1 MKHKKNILLVAAECA
16 PLAKTGGLADVVGT
30 LPAYLNRM
38 GFDCRVMIPYHR
50 CIKDKYGDRV
60 RHLSDYWFSLGW
72 RRQYV
77 GLEELELG
85 GVTIYLLD
93 NEYYFGQRIYL
104 GGDPEIEQYSWFS
117 RAVCDVLP
125 QLDFRPELLHLNDW
139 HTAIIPLLLK
149 TQYGADFRGSLK
161 TLLTIHN
168 IAYQGKTGFGLAEDL
183 LSIDRR
189 YFTSEY
195 MESYGAADY
204 LKAGC
209 VFADAVNVP
218 SPTNAREV
226 CTPEYGYGLEG
237 VLSARGSDLHGILNG
252 IDRKSYDPAA
262 DPALRFHYSADK
274 PANKA
279 RCKQAL
285 LQELGLQVSPD
296 TPLFGM
302 VSRLVYQKGLDLIV
316 DSLNWLMEQGAALV
330 IVGTG
335 EAGLE
340 TLLRAAE
347 ARFRGRL
354 CSYIAYDEGVSRRVY
369 AGSDFLLM
377 PSRFE
382 PCGLAQMIAMRYGTL
397 PIVRETGGLRD
408 TVIPY
413 NRFTGEGTG
422 FSFTNYD
429 GFELRGAM
437 ARALEVYRDKPALH
451 KMIAQA
457 MAADF
462 GFSGPAR
469 EYAAV
474 YDSLLSK

>member
-1 MKHKKNILLVAAECA
+1 MKAKKNILLVAAECA

-30 LPAYLNRM
+30 LPSYLNRM
-38 GFDCRVMIPYHR
+38 GFDCQVMIPYHR
-50 CIKDKYGDRV
+50 CIKDKYGDQV
-60 RHLSDYWFSLGW
+60 RHLTDFWFNLGW
-72 RRQYV
+72 RSQYV
-77 GLEELELG
+77 GLEQLDLN
-85 GVTIYLLD
+85 GVTVYLLD

-104 GGDPEIEQYSWFS
+104 GGDQEIEQYAWFS
-117 RAVCDVLP
+117 RAVCDVL
-125 QLDFRPELLHLNDW
+125 QRMDFRPDLLHLNDW
-139 HTAIIPLLLK
+139 HTAVIPLLLK
-149 TQYGADFRGSLK
+149 TQYSADFRGGLK

-168 IAYQGKTGFGLAEDL
+168 IAYQGKTSFGLVQDL
-183 LSIDRR
+183 LGVDRC
-189 YFTSEY
+189 YFTSEF
-195 MESYGAADY
+195 MESYGAADF

-209 VFADAVNVP
+209 VFADAINVP

-237 VLSARGSDLHGILNG
+237 ILSARGGDLHGILNG
-252 IDRKSYDPAA
+252 IDRVSYDPAR
-262 DPALRFHYSADK
+262 DPCLPARYSADR
-274 PANKA
+274 PAGKA
-279 RCKQAL
+279 KCKQAL
-285 LQELGLQVSPD
+285 LYELGLNVDPE

-330 IVGTG
+330 VVGTG

-347 ARFRGRL
+347 SRFRGRL

-369 AGSDFLLM
+369 AGSDFFLM

-429 GFELRGAM
+429 GFELRGAI
-437 ARALEVYRDKPALH
+437 ARALDVYRDKPALR
-451 KMIAQA
+451 KMIGQA

-462 GFSGPAR
+462 SFGGPAR

-474 YDSLLSK
+474 YDSLIS